1 MTNRSNFDKSQSTFY
16 ELVPSCSS
24 DGFDGNNLA
33 LPCEREAVLAET
45 PDASGEARSRAE
57 KEANRLHALGTHLL
71 LELRD
76 CNPKTLSNLEFVTE
90 TLKNAA
96 LEAKATI
103 VEVAFHEFSPFGIS
117 GMVVIAESHLAIHTW
132 PEYGYAAVDVFT
144 CGDLIDPRVAADYLI
159 EKFQSKSPSMVEMK
173 RGILGNEKLPH
184 KPMAQGELVSA

>member
-1 MTNRSNFDKSQSTFY
+1 MRREQQ
-16 ELVPSCSS
+16 
-24 DGFDGNNLA
+24 A
-33 LPCEREAVLAET
+33 LQREREAVLAE
-45 PDASGEARSRAE
+45 PGGKPGGNRRAE

-76 CNPKTLSNLEFVTE
+76 CNPKTLGSLTYVKEAMQ
-90 TLKNAA
+90 NAA

-144 CGDLIDPRVAADYLI
+144 CGDLIKPQTAAKFLI
-159 EKFQSKSPSMVEMK
+159 EKFESKNHSIVEMK
-173 RGILGNEKLPH
+173 RGVLGHAKLPH
-184 KPMAQGELVSA
+184 KVTLQEPAYA

>member
-1 MTNRSNFDKSQSTFY
+1 MAPSEVWTDWTWSLTLPRNGRRCSRSPGWHS
-16 ELVPSCSS
+16 
-24 DGFDGNNLA
+24 
-33 LPCEREAVLAET
+33 
-45 PDASGEARSRAE
+45 RSRQRAE

-71 LELRD
+71 LELKD
-76 CNPKTLSNLEFVTE
+76 CNPKTLTNLEFVQE

-144 CGDLIDPRVAADYLI
+144 CGDLIDPRVAAQFLI
-159 EKFQSKSPSMVEMK
+159 EKFQSKNPSIIEMK
-173 RGILGNEKLPH
+173 RGILGHEKLPH
-184 KPMAQGELVSA
+184 KVTVQQGESLEHDRAEELQVVH

>member
-1 MTNRSNFDKSQSTFY
+1 MIP
-16 ELVPSCSS
+16 ELV
-24 DGFDGNNLA
+24 
-33 LPCEREAVLAET
+33 R
-45 PDASGEARSRAE
+45 RAE

-76 CNPKTLSNLEFVTE
+76 CNPKTLTNLEFVRE

-144 CGDLIDPRVAADYLI
+144 CGDLIDPKIAAQYLI
-159 EKFQSKSPSMVEMK
+159 EKFESRNPSIVEMK
-173 RGILGNEKLPH
+173 RGILGHEKLPH
-184 KPMAQGELVSA
+184 KALPGESLKHDRAEELQVVH